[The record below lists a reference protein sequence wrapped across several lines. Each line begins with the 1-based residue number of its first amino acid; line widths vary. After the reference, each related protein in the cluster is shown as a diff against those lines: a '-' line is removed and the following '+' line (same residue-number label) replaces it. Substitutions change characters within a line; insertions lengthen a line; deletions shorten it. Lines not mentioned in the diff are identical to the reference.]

1 MSDNYTPNFDFL
13 DDDEKELEHLDTAT
27 TLPAGEVKEA
37 IEVFRAAARTGTSRV
52 ISLRVDNSMLARLR
66 IRAEHDGLPYQTMI
80 QSILSRYLNGS
91 LVDVDAV
98 KEVVKALRVS

>member
-1 MSDNYTPNFDFL
+1 MSSDYVPNFTFL
-13 DDDEKELEHLDTAT
+13 DDEEKELANLDTT
-27 TLPAGEVKEA
+27 TSLPASQVKEA
-37 IEVFRAAARTGTSRV
+37 VEVFRAASRSGTSRV
-52 ISLRVDNSMLARLR
+52 ISLRVDNAMLARLR

-91 LVDVDAV
+91 LVDVEAV